1 MIKGVSD
8 ARRLGEHEDGAVEG
22 AEGERSRAVGMVG
35 RADGAGGDARGDDEG
50 VWRTPARD
58 DVARCVME
66 DVDGAGVD
74 AGGTEDG
81 AGGDG
86 DRGGVGRARA
96 TQGSGVRVRGV
107 GGPSVNVAVGAS
119 AMISPVDAS

>member
-50 VWRTPARD
+50 VCRS
-58 DVARCVME
+58 
-66 DVDGAGVD
+66 
-74 AGGTEDG
+74 
-81 AGGDG
+81 
-86 DRGGVGRARA
+86 
-96 TQGSGVRVRGV
+96 GS
-107 GGPSVNVAVGAS
+107 SIDNW
-119 AMISPVDAS
+119 

>member
-86 DRGGVGRARA
+86 EVRSTECKKNLEGCAKG
-96 TQGSGVRVRGV
+96 TNGSGVDRGL
-107 GGPSVNVAVGAS
+107 AVL
-119 AMISPVDAS
+119 VY